1 VGIGRSTELVRSL
14 GRGLHAATVEGGEAR
29 RRVKEA
35 RRRTMEV
42 RMEGANGG
50 GKGGR
55 GRDGGADLRRRRNEV
70 GAAEEE
76 RPER

>member
-1 VGIGRSTELVRSL
+1 
-14 GRGLHAATVEGGEAR
+14 
-29 RRVKEA
+29 
-35 RRRTMEV
+35 MEV

>member
-1 VGIGRSTELVRSL
+1 
-14 GRGLHAATVEGGEAR
+14 VEGGEAR